1 MRKLSKNK
9 SLLIKFGKPY
19 DTIILRS
26 YKDKFF
32 YVLAK
37 KYSFGRSLLGMKE
50 AGLIS
55 GLSSV
60 SFVLAGPILA
70 GYLGAYVA
78 CTSTGCALTM
88 SAVSGGAGGT
98 AAGVAGAGLTN
109 LIYRTKYKNWI
120 KENAGKYIVNKY
132 GKLEKIPLAFITS
145 SQIAL
150 PITSRTVYFTTIF
163 TISVFTFV
171 ISYKRVKFNLLKNSN
186 GNTIDI

>member
-1 MRKLSKNK
+1 MFWRKN
-9 SLLIKFGKPY
+9 I
-19 DTIILRS
+19 
-26 YKDKFF
+26 
-32 YVLAK
+32 VLADP
-37 KYSFGRSLLGMKE
+37 FVPIGMKE

-78 CTSTGCALTM
+78 CTSAGCALTM
-88 SAVSGGAGGT
+88 AAVSGGVPAVP

>member
-1 MRKLSKNK
+1 MYHTACQI
-9 SLLIKFGKPY
+9 LLISSCSLIISSSSKP
-19 DTIILRS
+19 
-26 YKDKFF
+26 
-32 YVLAK
+32 
-37 KYSFGRSLLGMKE
+37 E
-50 AGLIS
+50 
-55 GLSSV
+55 
-60 SFVLAGPILA
+60 
-70 GYLGAYVA
+70 VA
-78 CTSTGCALTM
+78 ENSNG
-88 SAVSGGAGGT
+88 S
-98 AAGVAGAGLTN
+98 LTN

>member
-1 MRKLSKNK
+1 MRKLLKNK

-60 SFVLAGPILA
+60 SFVLAGPIL
-70 GYLGAYVA
+70 
-78 CTSTGCALTM
+78 
-88 SAVSGGAGGT
+88 
-98 AAGVAGAGLTN
+98 AGLTN

>member
-1 MRKLSKNK
+1 MIQKSYVVIKTNFFMFWRKN
-9 SLLIKFGKPY
+9 I
-19 DTIILRS
+19 
-26 YKDKFF
+26 
-32 YVLAK
+32 VLADP
-37 KYSFGRSLLGMKE
+37 FVPIGMKE

-78 CTSTGCALTM
+78 CTSAGCALTM
-88 SAVSGGAGGT
+88 PAVSGDAGGT

-150 PITSRTVYFTTIF
+150 PITSRTFYFTTIF

>member
-1 MRKLSKNK
+1 MFWRKN
-9 SLLIKFGKPY
+9 I
-19 DTIILRS
+19 
-26 YKDKFF
+26 
-32 YVLAK
+32 VLADP
-37 KYSFGRSLLGMKE
+37 FVPIGMKE

-70 GYLGAYVA
+70 GYLGAYFA
-78 CTSTGCALTM
+78 CTSTGCALTV
-88 SAVSGGAGGT
+88 SAISGGAGGT

-120 KENAGKYIVNKY
+120 KENAGKHIVNKY

-150 PITSRTVYFTTIF
+150 PITGRTLYFTTIF

-186 GNTIDI
+186 DDTIDI

>member
-1 MRKLSKNK
+1 MFWRKN
-9 SLLIKFGKPY
+9 I
-19 DTIILRS
+19 
-26 YKDKFF
+26 
-32 YVLAK
+32 VLADP
-37 KYSFGRSLLGMKE
+37 FVPIGMKE

-88 SAVSGGAGGT
+88 SAVSGASGGT
-98 AAGVAGAGLTN
+98 AAGAAGAGLTN

-150 PITSRTVYFTTIF
+150 PITGRTLYFTTIF

-186 GNTIDI
+186 DDTIDL

>member
-1 MRKLSKNK
+1 MILLYHTACQI
-9 SLLIKFGKPY
+9 LLISSCSLIISSSSKP
-19 DTIILRS
+19 
-26 YKDKFF
+26 
-32 YVLAK
+32 
-37 KYSFGRSLLGMKE
+37 E
-50 AGLIS
+50 
-55 GLSSV
+55 
-60 SFVLAGPILA
+60 
-70 GYLGAYVA
+70 VA
-78 CTSTGCALTM
+78 ENSNG
-88 SAVSGGAGGT
+88 S
-98 AAGVAGAGLTN
+98 LTN

>member
-1 MRKLSKNK
+1 MFWRKN
-9 SLLIKFGKPY
+9 I
-19 DTIILRS
+19 
-26 YKDKFF
+26 
-32 YVLAK
+32 VLADP
-37 KYSFGRSLLGMKE
+37 FVPIGMKE

-60 SFVLAGPILA
+60 SFVLAGPIL
-70 GYLGAYVA
+70 
-78 CTSTGCALTM
+78 
-88 SAVSGGAGGT
+88 
-98 AAGVAGAGLTN
+98 AGLTN